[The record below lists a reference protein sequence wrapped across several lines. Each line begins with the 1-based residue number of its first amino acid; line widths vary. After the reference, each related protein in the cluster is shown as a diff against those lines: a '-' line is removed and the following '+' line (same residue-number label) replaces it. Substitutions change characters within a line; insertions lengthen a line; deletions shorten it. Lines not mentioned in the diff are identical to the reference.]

1 MKKNIWHPLESHPEI
16 KLGQYVVPGFVSNS
30 VAIKINDNEFILV
43 SPGASLL
50 ENWPEQW
57 KNKDT
62 KIHIIMP
69 NAWHFM
75 GVSQWQ
81 DQFENH
87 VLYASKLARS
97 KLIDKKAFSDQQEI
111 KILEDTLPPLPEG
124 YEVLFPPGHRAGD
137 VWLTKQDTS
146 STKTWITCDS
156 FLNYQRLSN
165 QPVARTLQK
174 LLGAAPGLKMSQV
187 VKWLIINDKKAFKSW
202 VLKQL
207 VSDNPTTLIP
217 SHGEVTQEVGL
228 QDKVRNMVTSRL

>member
-1 MKKNIWHPLESHPEI
+1 MKKNIWHPLPSHPEI
-16 KLGQYVVPGFVSNS
+16 LLGQYVVPSFVSNS
-30 VAIKINDNEFILV
+30 VAIKINENEFVLV

-50 ENWPEQW
+50 ENWPEEW

-75 GVSQWQ
+75 GVSAWQ
-81 DQFENH
+81 AQFENH

-97 KLIDKKAFSDQQEI
+97 KLIEKKAFSAQQDI
-111 KILEDTLPPLPEG
+111 KVLEDTLPPLPEG

-146 STKTWITCDS
+146 TTKTWITCDS

-187 VKWLIINDKKAFKSW
+187 VKWLILNDKKAFKNW

-207 VSDNPTTLIP
+207 ETDNPTTLIP
-217 SHGEVTQEVGL
+217 SHGELTQELGL
-228 QDKVRNMVTSRL
+228 QDKIRTMVTSRL

>member
-1 MKKNIWHPLESHPEI
+1 MKKDIWHPLPSHPEI
-16 KLGQYVVPGFVSNS
+16 QVGQYVVPNFVSNS
-30 VAIKINDNEFILV
+30 VAIQVNNNEFILI

-50 ENWPEQW
+50 ESWPEKW

-62 KIHIIMP
+62 KIHIVMP

-75 GVSQWQ
+75 GVSAWQ
-81 DQFENH
+81 EQFENT

-97 KLIDKKAFSDQQEI
+97 KLIEKKAFSAQQDI
-111 KILEDTLPPLPEG
+111 NILEDTLPPLPEG

-137 VWLTKQDTS
+137 VWITKQDSLTEKS
-146 STKTWITCDS
+146 WITCDS

-187 VKWLIINDKKAFKSW
+187 VKWLILNDKKAFKGW
-202 VLKQL
+202 ALKQL
-207 VSDNPTTLIP
+207 ELDNPTTLIP
-217 SHGEVTQEVGL
+217 SHGEVTQEAGL
-228 QDKVRNMVTSRL
+228 QDKIRNMITSRL